1 MAVPRLGS
9 HADGVLFRVK
19 RAVQYYQSQSWREV
33 GSDVPLVLFGGWIE
47 LELPLLHPEC
57 LVCVTRRWSGESM
70 PYVGWYL
77 SGPSTVIHLCAKYV
91 IPMWRKWNFF
101 QGL

>member
-1 MAVPRLGS
+1 
-9 HADGVLFRVK
+9 
-19 RAVQYYQSQSWREV
+19 
-33 GSDVPLVLFGGWIE
+33 
-47 LELPLLHPEC
+47 
-57 LVCVTRRWSGESM
+57 M

-91 IPMWRKWNFF
+91 IPMWRKWSFF

>member
-1 MAVPRLGS
+1 MSEQRAGTNS
-9 HADGVLFRVK
+9 IQTAISVLPILK
-19 RAVQYYQSQSWREV
+19 LKKV

-47 LELPLLHPEC
+47 LELPLLYPKH
-57 LVCVTRRWSGESM
+57 SGCPDSGGQEKVM

-91 IPMWRKWNFF
+91 IPMWRKWTF
-101 QGL
+101 